1 MYLTNCGF
9 LIDCCMNRLRRV
21 YAGCT
26 VRMVTKPIPRESHH
40 TKRLLSISKQLVGHH
55 PMACVPRCPICYDPI
70 REPVVFPCGHEI
82 CRECFDH
89 SLKTANFYCP
99 LCRKRV
105 SSWARR
111 HARDPVDRRRKKE
124 LELRMSELQ
133 EQRTTSEDGG
143 CSYNVWKLHT
153 DP

>member
-1 MYLTNCGF
+1 MSSKKPGPA
-9 LIDCCMNRLRRV
+9 M
-21 YAGCT
+21 AGPAGVGAT
-26 VRMVTKPIPRESHH
+26 ALSHH
-40 TKRLLSISKQLVGHH
+40 TKRLLSVSKQLVGHH
-55 PMACVPRCPICYDPI
+55 PMACVPRCPICYDLI